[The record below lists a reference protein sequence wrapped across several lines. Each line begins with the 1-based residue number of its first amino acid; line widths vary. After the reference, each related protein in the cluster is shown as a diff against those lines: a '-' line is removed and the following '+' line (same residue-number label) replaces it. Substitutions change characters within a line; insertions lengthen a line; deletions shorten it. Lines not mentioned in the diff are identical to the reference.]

1 MCPRNLEDDLRNLK
15 FAHLTRDELDAYS
28 EDRLDALN
36 RTRVEA
42 HLEQCLSCSKKL
54 SLLMGEDAA
63 QNQCETSVD
72 DVTMAELLIG
82 ATSRGKADSIL
93 KVAEADSDA
102 RWRERI
108 EDYVRRAL
116 LSLQGSLS
124 SSSDA
129 TLTSWKWQSHD
140 GRFKAEAVTVGE
152 DIAIRLSSG
161 EAELTGASLNILIG
175 RADRQTVFKA
185 FDESKVV
192 AELSFPCTELRDN
205 VDEISIQIVKYPARE
220 DK

>member
-1 MCPRNLEDDLRNLK
+1 MCPSNLEDDLRNLK
-15 FAHLTRDELDAYS
+15 FAHLTRDELDAYCDDS
-28 EDRLDALN
+28 LDALT
-36 RTRVEA
+36 RARVEEHA
-42 HLEQCLSCSKKL
+42 KQCSACSSKL
-54 SLLMGEDAA
+54 SLLMEEGAA
-63 QNQCETSVD
+63 LNQRETSGD
-72 DVTMAELLIG
+72 DLTMAERLIG
-82 ATSRGKADSIL
+82 TSRGKADSIL

-124 SSSDA
+124 SSSDE

-140 GRFKAEAVTVGE
+140 GRFKAAAATEGKNIT
-152 DIAIRLSSG
+152 IRLSSG

-175 RADRQTVFKA
+175 DVDRQTVFKCL
-185 FDESKVV
+185 DQSKVE
-192 AELSFPCTELRDN
+192 AEVSFPCTELRDN
-205 VDEISIQIVKYPARE
+205 VDEISIQIVKYPARQ